1 MKKRKKS
8 YSHNPDM
15 IFGINGSANVLKA
28 KKLEIISIHLMIDGN
43 ADKNKSIME
52 LINKNNNLKVQ
63 KIPKKDFLNKYSGL
77 RTQGI
82 VVYFKGKLYKEIRDF
97 SSESTNYSLLILDNI
112 EDPQNFGQII
122 RTAECSGINGII
134 IPEHNS
140 VGLTNTAIQVS
151 QGAFVHIPIYK
162 CVNINRLI
170 MDLKKQ
176 NFWIIGFENSISA
189 RQWHELDYSKKTV
202 LVFGSEG
209 KGIRKKVIEKCDF
222 LATIPMKGN
231 ISSLNVSASI
241 SAVVFERLRQ
251 INNL

>member
-1 MKKRKKS
+1 MRKQKKS
-8 YSHNPDM
+8 FSPNM
-15 IFGINGSANVLKA
+15 IIGINGASNVLKA
-28 KKLEIISIHLMIDGN
+28 KKLEVVSVHIMIDSN
-43 ADKNKSIME
+43 ADKNQSISQ
-52 LINKNNNLKVQ
+52 LVSRFKNKTQ
-63 KIPKKDFLNKYSGL
+63 RIPKKEFLNKYSKL

-82 VVYFKGKLYKEIRDF
+82 VVYFKGKLYQDIKDF
-97 SSESTNYSLLILDNI
+97 SKTSPNFSLLILDNI

-140 VGLTNTAIQVS
+140 VELTNTAMQVS

-162 CVNINRLI
+162 SGNINRLI
-170 MDLKKQ
+170 NDLKQ
-176 NFWIIGFENSISA
+176 QGFWIIGFENSINA
-189 RQWHELDYSKKTV
+189 KNWYKLDYKQKTA

-209 KGIRKKVIEKCDF
+209 RGIRKKVMEKCDF
-222 LATIPMKGN
+222 LATIPMEGN

-251 INNL
+251 ISDN